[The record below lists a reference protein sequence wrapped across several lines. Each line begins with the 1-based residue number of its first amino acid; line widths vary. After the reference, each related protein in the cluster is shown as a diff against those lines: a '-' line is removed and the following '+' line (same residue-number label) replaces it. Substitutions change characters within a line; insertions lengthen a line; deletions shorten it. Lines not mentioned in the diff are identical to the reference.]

1 MEGLRTRPA
10 STSSMPTQRQ
20 TRPSTCL
27 ERNLILAPEGRP
39 ALIYARAESPRVYPN
54 GSGIQKQSNSSGQAS
69 VFPAA
74 TPNISN
80 APPTEKELIA
90 RESTKPNPEGS
101 NSSLFKTDAKK
112 KDVVIHVYDENRNA
126 KRDFYC
132 KQYLLLRE
140 MKFFSYLAERAAT
153 SNQVDIDVHCDIEVF
168 EWLMMF
174 ITRQRPAL
182 EPRSVVSI
190 LISSNFLQMDS
201 LQDVCLQYIHDR
213 INEIIRVP
221 IDLNCISK
229 PLLSRLSALF
239 TLSELD
245 LIVDPKDKLTS
256 KLHMHKISDLMIPSN
271 ETKLFSHTEQIF
283 AALSTPPS
291 MPPASENSQPS
302 ETNPIENTKVLF
314 RRCKLCSKVYPKHE
328 ESRLVCEDAVFMT
341 NARGE
346 IICTHDA
353 DDEFSF
359 NAWVADLVIN
369 GLEWRQV
376 LWRIWGLLQFAD
388 CTSCK
393 KRFALCEYSTCRRH
407 TDEAIFPQ
415 SFRSSEKTSDLHK
428 GRYLCCGEPVYKF
441 NPFQASKGCSL
452 TQHTFSDE
460 WKESATYHIFE
471 SHFNLV
477 VNAFPETLTADA
489 QKDGTTVL
497 ISDVRCFR
505 ILGTWTEE
513 MYHHTD
519 DMHVEYS
526 ITAPQGFIAAD
537 AKAPHPAPV
546 RTVPKNLEIY
556 LQREEDANRMQ
567 SMTRQC
573 LSLRSVHNQ

>member
-1 MEGLRTRPA
+1 MPA
-10 STSSMPTQRQ
+10 QRQ

-39 ALIYARAESPRVYPN
+39 APIYARAESPRVYPN
-54 GSGIQKQSNSSGQAS
+54 GSGIQKQSNSSGQAP

-80 APPTEKELIA
+80 AAPTDKELIA

-182 EPRSVVSI
+182 EPKSVVSI

-245 LIVDPKDKLTS
+245 AIVDPKDKLMS
-256 KLHMHKISDLMIPSN
+256 KLHMHKISDLMVPSN
-271 ETKLFSHTEQIF
+271 ETKLLSHTEQIF
-283 AALSTPPS
+283 AALSTPHS
-291 MPPASENSQPS
+291 MPPASENLQPS
-302 ETNPIENTKVLF
+302 ETNPLENTTKAVF

-341 NARGE
+341 DSRGE
-346 IICTHDA
+346 IICTHNA
-353 DDEFSF
+353 DDNFVE
-359 NAWVADLVIN
+359 NLGLVAV
-369 GLEWRQV
+369 
-376 LWRIWGLLQFAD
+376 
-388 CTSCK
+388 
-393 KRFALCEYSTCRRH
+393 RRLYVVQ
-407 TDEAIFPQ
+407 EA

-452 TQHTFSDE
+452 TQHAFSEE
-460 WKESATYHIFE
+460 WKESATYHMFE

-489 QKDGTTVL
+489 QKDTTGTTVL

-513 MYHHTD
+513 MYHHID
-519 DMHVEYS
+519 DTHVEHS

-537 AKAPHPAPV
+537 AKVPHPAPV